1 MVNRDRLERMKPSAI
16 LINTTRG
23 AVVDESALIE
33 ALREG
38 EIAGAGLDVFD
49 KEPPAKD
56 NPLFELDNVIVTPHC
71 GGGTSGTQE
80 RIITFCWQNIQDA
93 LEGREPRNVVSL

>member
-1 MVNRDRLERMKPSAI
+1 M
-16 LINTTRG
+16 
-23 AVVDESALIE
+23 
-33 ALREG
+33 
-38 EIAGAGLDVFD
+38 IAGAGLDVFD

-80 RIITFCWQNIQDA
+80 RIIAFCWQNIQDA